1 MHVNAACVSFV
12 PFFLYLNLQFIP
24 KCAKH
29 WFSQVHAACV
39 SRPIFSIHWFPIY
52 SKMRKHWNFPRN
64 WPQLI
69 PCNFLY
75 INSRLIRLTCPCR
88 LILQFCPACYFFEK
102 NKTIFCL
109 EAISRSRS
117 CKSIAQTTRL
127 HQSRGNSILPRK
139 KLHQPIGHIPASSYS
154 IRSRYCCIR
163 LVRRQ
168 THEVVVFVLVSHFPF
183 GFKLACSITTACV
196 EGGLHVCSCNAF
208 AGDPEDERWEKWYT
222 KSKFSVF
229 FFRTLLDLSTQQMTT
244 TVAIQVSEN
253 T

>member
-1 MHVNAACVSFV
+1 MQHVSLSSHFFYTLICSLFQSAQNIDFHRYLQHVSLV
-12 PFFLYLNLQFIP
+12 PFFLYIDSQFIP
-24 KCAKH
+24 KCANTG
-29 WFSQVHAACV
+29 
-39 SRPIFSIHWFPIY
+39 IFHETGRSWFPVIFY
-52 SKMRKHWNFPRN
+52 T
-64 WPQLI
+64 LI
-69 PCNFLY
+69 HDLFVWLAPADWFCNFALRV
-75 INSRLIRLTCPCR
+75 IFLKRIR
-88 LILQFCPACYFFEK
+88 
-102 NKTIFCL
+102 TIFCL

-154 IRSRYCCIR
+154 IRSRYCFIR

-168 THEVVVFVLVSHFPF
+168 THEVVVFVLVSHIPF
-183 GFKLACSITTACV
+183 GFKLDCSITKACV